1 MTASNTHDDQEMSMD
16 EILAS
21 IRRYVSSDEPSS
33 KSDLKPVDS
42 GPKKVVVP
50 DPAHIQQPAPRLDI
64 PKLNLNDDIVRLNDT
79 GRDVGREAA
88 PSDAGRNTARMDSRA
103 EVRNSDVRDG
113 DTRGQTKRFDP
124 PFNNDLSIKQ
134 PQPNRF
140 EPSLVTK
147 LRPAADIQEST
158 PESF

>member
-50 DPAHIQQPAPRLDI
+50 DPTLIQQPAPRLDI

-88 PSDAGRNTARMDSRA
+88 RSDTGRNTVRMDSRA
-103 EVRNSDVRDG
+103 EVRNSDMHD

-124 PFNNDLSIKQ
+124 SFSNDLSIKQ

-147 LRPAADIQEST
+147 LRPAADMQESA